1 MQKLYCWLLCVALFF
16 AAPVYAQTAKPKVA
30 KTGVTA
36 NKVAPKKNIKPT
48 QTSIWVSSAGRCLLQ
63 AWLNPPF
70 PTEPKYDGEYGLDLR
85 FKLVNDIEITQ
96 IWVGDYLK
104 QVSLPAEVSRYNQ
117 NPYKNGEGAIA
128 IKWMIPDVNVYQ
140 STPPIKYNG
149 AALVVYTEKGVEKYL
164 VVKTLSKVYVDE
176 FSNERK
182 NDRKLSNNRKNYR
195 K

>member
-16 AAPVYAQTAKPKVA
+16 VAPAYAQTAKPKTA
-30 KTGVTA
+30 KTGAAVR
-36 NKVAPKKNIKPT
+36 KMPPKKIIKPT
-48 QTSIWVSSAGRCLLQ
+48 QTSIWVSSAARGLLEY
-63 AWLNPPF
+63 WLNNPAF

-96 IWVGDYLK
+96 IWVGDYIK

-117 NPYKNGEGAIA
+117 NPYTNGEGVIR
-128 IKWMIPDVNVYQ
+128 IRWMIPDVNVYQ

-164 VVKTLSKVYVDE
+164 VVKAFTKIYI
-176 FSNERK
+176 K
-182 NDRKLSNNRKNYR
+182 HIYPNNKRG
-195 K
+195 

>member
-16 AAPVYAQTAKPKVA
+16 VAPAYAQTAKPKTA
-30 KTGVTA
+30 KTGAAVR
-36 NKVAPKKNIKPT
+36 KMPPKKIIKPT
-48 QTSIWVSSAGRCLLQ
+48 QTSIWVLSAARGLLEY
-63 AWLNPPF
+63 WLNNPAF
-70 PTEPKYDGEYGLDLR
+70 PTEPEYGGEYGLELS

-117 NPYKNGEGAIA
+117 NPYTNGEGVIR
-128 IKWMIPDVNVYQ
+128 IRWMIPDVNVYQ

-164 VVKTLSKVYVDE
+164 VVKAFTKIYI
-176 FSNERK
+176 K
-182 NDRKLSNNRKNYR
+182 HIYPNNKRG
-195 K
+195 